1 MKLDNTTSVV
11 NTYKGDKRT
20 QSVYSYATFI
30 SLKTATHFISPFEAS
45 LSPTT
50 LQTRLL

>member
-1 MKLDNTTSVV
+1 MKLDNTTSAV
-11 NTYKGDKRT
+11 NKCKGDKLT
-20 QSVYSYATFI
+20 HSVYSHATFI
-30 SLKTATHFISPFEAS
+30 SLKTASHFISPFKAS